1 MKMHWILNRFLA
13 PAGDAS
19 DGGGGGASDRGD
31 DFAPTGADAADTPEV
46 VVTAE
51 DLAKVPKTKL
61 AAPADEADID
71 PDNPDGDPGADTDKP
86 AGKKDTRIPLARHK
100 EILAKERSQREALER
115 LLAQTK
121 QADAV
126 AQTNEQLTAAENNLL
141 ELEKQYAKLVVDGDA
156 AKAAALMGDIR
167 RAERGISDARS
178 SFAIQAAEARA
189 YERVQYDSTV
199 ERLEAAYPTLNE
211 DHADFDAELM
221 GEVVE
226 LRDGYVATGK
236 YTRAQAI
243 KKAAETLVGA
253 ATTRQKTAVNTDV
266 KVDADAVAKAAAAE
280 RAALQRAKNGKVAG
294 TQPPSMAKIGQ
305 DHDKLGGVITGEAVM
320 KMKHD
325 DFVKLSE
332 NDLARLRG
340 DEL

>member
-1 MKMHWILNRFLA
+1 MKIHSILNRFLA

-19 DGGGGGASDRGD
+19 DGGGASDRGD
-31 DFAPTGADAADTPEV
+31 DFIPTGADATGATEV

-61 AAPADEADID
+61 AAEAEVEAEAETEVDKT
-71 PDNPDGDPGADTDKP
+71 TD
-86 AGKKDTRIPLARHK
+86 KKDTRIPLARHK

-115 LLAQTK
+115 QIAQTR

-156 AKAAALMGDIR
+156 VKAAALMGEIR

-199 ERLEAAYPTLNE
+199 ERLEAAYPMLNE
-211 DHADFDAELM
+211 DHADFDASLM
-221 GEVVE
+221 SEVVE

-253 ATTRQKTAVNTDV
+253 ATTRQKAAVTTEV

-280 RAALQRAKNGKVAG
+280 RAALQRAKNGKVAA

-320 KMKHD
+320 KMKYD

-332 NDLARLRG
+332 NDLSRLRG